1 MSYEWF
7 VSLRYLKAKRKQTF
21 ISLITWI
28 SILGVAVGVTALI
41 VVLAVMTGM
50 QEDVKKKIL
59 GANSHIVVTHA
70 AASGIEDGAGV
81 ARMIK
86 EMDGVVSAAPFVI
99 NQVML
104 TSATRIAGVVLR
116 GVDLDQKQTPSDIAS
131 SLKQGSL
138 SLLRDEAI
146 RVSSETDEFGA
157 QVTVKRPGIIIGAEL
172 ARNLRVGLDDP
183 VTVVSPVGKITPG
196 GAAPTSREFYVAGI
210 FQAGMYEYDSS
221 LSLVSLKQA
230 QELFSMG
237 SHVTGVEAKVEDI
250 YRAPF
255 IAHEIQSKLGFPF
268 MARDW
273 RELNHNLFFAL
284 ALEKAVIGIILT
296 LIVCVAAFNIVSTLI
311 MVVMEKSR
319 DIAILK
325 AMGASRKSV
334 MRVFFAEGFII
345 GLAGTLLGDAGG
357 VVLCWLLDNYHF
369 ITLPKD
375 VYNVDTLPVQ
385 LEFAD
390 VFTVSAA
397 ALVITAIATI
407 YPSWNASRL
416 DPAEALRYE

>member
-50 QEDVKKKIL
+50 QEDLKKKIL

-70 AASGIEDGAGV
+70 ASSGFGDGIETANQIR
-81 ARMIK
+81 A
-86 EMDGVVSAAPFVI
+86 MDGVISAAPFVI

-116 GVDLDQKQTPSDIAS
+116 GVDLDQKQTPSDIGS
-131 SLKQGSL
+131 YIKEGSL
-138 SLLRDEAI
+138 SLLREEAI
-146 RVSSETDEFGA
+146 RVSTEADEFGA
-157 QVTVKRPGIIIGAEL
+157 KVTVKRPGIVIGAEL
-172 ARNLRVGLDDP
+172 AHNLRVGLDDP

-196 GAAPTSREFYVAGI
+196 GTAPTSREYFVAGI
-210 FQAGMYEYDSS
+210 FRAGMYEYDSS
-221 LSLVSLKQA
+221 LALVSLGQA
-230 QELFSMG
+230 QSLFSMG
-237 SHVTGVEAKVEDI
+237 DNVTGVEARVEDI

-255 IAHEIQSKLGFPF
+255 IAQAIQSKLGFPF

-325 AMGASRKSV
+325 AMGASRRSV
-334 MRVFFAEGFII
+334 MSVFFMEGFII
-345 GLAGTLLGDAGG
+345 GLAGTLLGDIGG
-357 VVLCWLLDNYHF
+357 VALCWVLDNYHF

-385 LEFAD
+385 LELAD
-390 VFTVSAA
+390 VITVSVA
-397 ALVITAIATI
+397 ALAITAIATI
-407 YPSWNASRL
+407 YPSWNASKL